1 MVAAILFDVDG
12 TIAETEE
19 GHRQAWNAA
28 FAAHGRGWTW
38 DRATYRTLLRV
49 AGGPERLR
57 AFAGPDAIGD
67 EEIARIHREKNA
79 LYRAAVAAGAVPLRP
94 GVLALLNFARGA
106 GIRLAIATTTSRGN
120 VLALLEGAIG
130 PHAPGWFEVMACAE
144 DAPAKKPDP
153 QVYAVALER
162 LGLSAQDT
170 VAIEDSRNGV
180 LAASALGIPVVL
192 SPSFYFDH
200 EPREDAVLV
209 LPDLAA
215 MAPEDLIA
223 RLTEGQASGT
233 SR

>member
-28 FAAHGRGWTW
+28 FAAHGRRWNW
-38 DRATYRTLLRV
+38 DQATYRALLRV

-57 AFAGPDAIGD
+57 AFAGPDAISD
-67 EEIARIHREKNA
+67 EEITRIHREKNA
-79 LYRAAVAAGAVPLRP
+79 LYRAAVARGAVPLRP
-94 GVLALLNFARGA
+94 GVLGLMNFARGA

-120 VLALLEGAIG
+120 VEALLTGAIG
-130 PHAPGWFEVMACAE
+130 PHALGWFDVLACAE

-153 QVYAVALER
+153 QVYAVALAR
-162 LGLSAQDT
+162 LGLEPQDT

-200 EPREDAVLV
+200 EPREGAALV
-209 LPDLAA
+209 LRDLAA
-215 MAPEDLIA
+215 LPPEQIVA
-223 RLTEGQASGT
+223 RFTKD
-233 SR
+233 